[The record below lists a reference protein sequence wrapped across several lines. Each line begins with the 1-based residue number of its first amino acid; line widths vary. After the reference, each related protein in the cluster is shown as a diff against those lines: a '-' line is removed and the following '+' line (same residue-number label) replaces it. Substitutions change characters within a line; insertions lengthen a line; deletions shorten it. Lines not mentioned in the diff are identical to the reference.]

1 MDKKEE
7 DKIELRSEDVQE
19 ILSRPPRSLVRW
31 GTAII
36 CGILVS
42 FFIGSFFFAYPDVID
57 SEITITTENPPAWI
71 VARSTGRLMEIY
83 KEDRQEVK
91 KGEGIA
97 VLENPANTKDVL
109 QVKSLINSH
118 VLLTDSVVAGLS
130 LPPDLCLGMV
140 QSAYASLQK
149 ALNDYKSFLDLDLYK
164 HKIIAVNLQLEGY
177 DRYILHLKRQVA
189 LNKQSAEIAEKDYRR
204 EKKLFEKELSS
215 ELQLET
221 STNSLLS
228 ARQNTEQLQTTVSS
242 VLLEKAKLNSSL
254 EELLLQ
260 QKQELNQLRINLLT
274 AWKSTQVAVGEWE
287 QTYLLQSPADGILS
301 YNEMWRENK
310 QVNAGNKVFSV
321 VSAVPGRIVGKVK
334 IPSEGSGKVKRGQ
347 RVNVRVNGYPH
358 MEYGYLTGTVE
369 NVSMLPD
376 ENCYFATVRMPQEL
390 RTSYGKPLD
399 FKGELGGTVEIITDE
414 LSLAQRIL
422 HPVRYIFQ
430 RNFTR

>member
-1 MDKKEE
+1 MDEKEE

-19 ILSRPPRSLVRW
+19 ILSRPPHSLVRW

-42 FFIGSFFFAYPDVID
+42 FFIGSFFFAYPDIID

-83 KEDRQEVK
+83 KEDRQGVK
-91 KGEGIA
+91 KDEWIA

-109 QVKSLINSH
+109 LVKSLLDAHS
-118 VLLTDSVVAGLS
+118 LLTDSVAVGLS

-164 HKIIAVNLQLEGY
+164 HKIAAANLQLEGY
-177 DRYILHLKRQVA
+177 DRYLLHLRKQVS
-189 LNKQSAEIAEKDYRR
+189 LNKQSAEIAEKDYHR

-221 STNSLLS
+221 SNNSLLS

-242 VLLEKAKLNSSL
+242 VLLEKAKLSSGL

-274 AWKSTQVAVGEWE
+274 AWKNAQVAVGEWE

-301 YNEMWRENK
+301 YNEMWRENE
-310 QVNAGNKVFSV
+310 QVNVGNKVFSI
-321 VSAVPGRIVGKVK
+321 VSVVPGRIVGKVK
-334 IPSEGSGKVKRGQ
+334 IPAKGSGKIEPGQ

-390 RTSYGKPLD
+390 TTSYGKSLV
-399 FKGELGGTVEIITDE
+399 FKGEFGGTAEIITEE

-422 HPVRYIFQ
+422 HPIRYVFQ